1 MPAVQEAVRKYFG
14 RDPHKG
20 VNPDEVVG
28 VGAAIQAGVLAGDVK
43 DVLLLDVTP
52 LTLGIETLGGVMTP
66 LIERNTTI
74 PTRKSQVFS
83 TASDSQASVEVHVLQ
98 GERAEARLNKSLSKF
113 VLDGIPPAP
122 RGMPQIEVTFDI
134 DANGILK
141 VNAKDKATGKEQ
153 HITITASSGLSDSEI
168 SQMVQDAEAHA
179 EDDKRRRELIGARNQ
194 ADSLLYTA
202 EKTLREA
209 GDKADAKL
217 RTDVEDKIREL
228 RNTLDAD
235 DVTAIQNRSAELSVA
250 LQQVGQAMYQG
261 EGQSNGA
268 ANNEDVVEGD
278 YRAD

>member
-1 MPAVQEAVRKYFG
+1 M
-14 RDPHKG
+14 
-20 VNPDEVVG
+20 
-28 VGAAIQAGVLAGDVK
+28 
-43 DVLLLDVTP
+43 
-52 LTLGIETLGGVMTP
+52 
-66 LIERNTTI
+66 
-74 PTRKSQVFS
+74 
-83 TASDSQASVEVHVLQ
+83 LQ

-261 EGQSNGA
+261 EGQTNGA